1 MIEIKTGT
9 LDEKIIRLLL
19 NKYPITVKELIIN
32 LNISREVGLR
42 VLKKYQTKGILQL
55 ESLPNKTFIRLIR
68 NDFSFIGKKNQRKF
82 IKHKSGKKPKKK
94 DYDGI
99 MYS

>member
-1 MIEIKTGT
+1 MSVILKLKFVWFYMIEIKTGT

-42 VLKKYQTKGILQL
+42 VLKKYQTKGIL
-55 ESLPNKTFIRLIR
+55 
-68 NDFSFIGKKNQRKF
+68 
-82 IKHKSGKKPKKK
+82 
-94 DYDGI
+94 
-99 MYS
+99 